1 MTARRRGVT
10 CCSPP
15 TSSRSRG
22 CVLLTH
28 GRVVGIEASEA
39 LLVGEV
45 GPESQ
50 PHVGARGQDDLL
62 ARCLLGVRR
71 LPAAEGCQLLVLRFD
86 L

>member
-1 MTARRRGVT
+1 M
-10 CCSPP
+10 
-15 TSSRSRG
+15 
-22 CVLLTH
+22 LLTH

-50 PHVGARGQDDLL
+50 PHVGAGGQDDLL
-62 ARCLLGVRR
+62 AGGLLRVRR

-86 L
+86 LQQKGWVSAWLTRSTQS

>member
-1 MTARRRGVT
+1 MTARRGGHT
-10 CCSPP
+10 LQPLA
-15 TSSRSRG
+15 SSRSRG

-28 GRVVGIEASEA
+28 GRVMGVEASEA

-50 PHVGARGQDDLL
+50 PHVGAGGQDDLL
-62 ARCLLGVRR
+62 AGGLLGVRR

>member
-1 MTARRRGVT
+1 MGV
-10 CCSPP
+10 
-15 TSSRSRG
+15 
-22 CVLLTH
+22 
-28 GRVVGIEASEA
+28 EASEA

-50 PHVGARGQDDLL
+50 PHVGAWGQDDLL
-62 ARCLLGVRR
+62 AGGLLRVRR